1 MGLVVIVHF
10 LVLQFE
16 CGQQFL
22 EILIGVGST
31 LGGEPIIII
40 GISKGIAKEGNFD
53 KIIRFA
59 I

>member
-1 MGLVVIVHF
+1 MVT
-10 LVLQFE
+10 QFE

-53 KIIRFA
+53 RSSVSPFNARALINR
-59 I
+59 